1 MQEPKNVIRRDLYIR
16 LGFIWQ
22 NICLLYLVDM
32 DGFVHRNLTVK
43 LENSVDMWALGDGR
57 RVVVGNRRAKGLEE
71 KQQAI

>member
-1 MQEPKNVIRRDLYIR
+1 
-16 LGFIWQ
+16 
-22 NICLLYLVDM
+22 VDM